1 MDAMINT
8 IMENLR
14 ALTGR
19 ESIDSIRT
27 PTRFDHINITDWSVN
42 ETILKP
48 LRAMQSTNIRNYGK
62 LDFLDIVKYETS

>member
-1 MDAMINT
+1 MDAKINT

-14 ALTGR
+14 ALAGR
-19 ESIDSIRT
+19 ESIDSICT

-48 LRAMQSTNIRNYGK
+48 WGQYNLLIKEIMES
-62 LDFLDIVKYETS
+62 

>member
-1 MDAMINT
+1 MDAKINT

-14 ALTGR
+14 ALAGR

-27 PTRFDHINITDWSVN
+27 HTRFDHINITDWSVN

-48 LRAMQSTNIRNYGK
+48 CGQYNPLIKEIMES
-62 LDFLDIVKYETS
+62 